1 MMNEDLVT
9 RFGRQV
15 QDDPS
20 RPALIEVSHRDGRVA
35 TGTAT
40 YGELHDGARAIAG
53 WLRAHAVPGDRVL
66 LLYPSSIDFAKAF
79 WGCLYAGCVPVP
91 APLPGT
97 FGHHLSLTTGIAL
110 DAGPRLV
117 LTDTEHLDGVADWL
131 IQDRL
136 NELAL
141 FATDLVD
148 LSRVQPAG
156 PLEVHGSSPAFVQ
169 YTCSGTDL
177 SGHAVSHAALARD
190 IDLLDG
196 TLDLAAHGTVGGWLP
211 MHHNLGLVGLLLAP
225 LAVGATSVL
234 MSPTE
239 FLKHP
244 HRWLQLI
251 DTFDIRLT
259 AAPNFAYDHCVRRI
273 SPELAGSFD
282 LSRLRTAVNGPEP
295 VSAATLTA
303 FAERFAPAGL
313 NPRALTPAYGPA
325 DRLITVS
332 PPGDRI
338 DGPLITPIDRWALER
353 DTLQP
358 AAGGLELVSCGPVEG
373 TGLQVFNPAT
383 QTELLDGLVGE
394 IWLDGYAPTG
404 DLGVIHGG
412 QLYRT
417 GRVSDR
423 LVIDGRSLY
432 AQDIEQELAQLDPA
446 FADLPGCVCAVDVPR
461 EELVVLQEVP
471 ARTSNADLIAL
482 SSVVRDALRDRYRVR
497 VANVVFLRP
506 GQIHRVAGRVQRTL
520 MRELFRSDALAP
532 VYEVLGRQTRQR
544 FRFTE
549 PLPTLSAPAKAT
561 RRRNAAVS
569 AVAAK

>member
-1 MMNEDLVT
+1 
-9 RFGRQV
+9 
-15 QDDPS
+15 
-20 RPALIEVSHRDGRVA
+20 
-35 TGTAT
+35 
-40 YGELHDGARAIAG
+40 
-53 WLRAHAVPGDRVL
+53 
-66 LLYPSSIDFAKAF
+66 
-79 WGCLYAGCVPVP
+79 
-91 APLPGT
+91 
-97 FGHHLSLTTGIAL
+97 
-110 DAGPRLV
+110 
-117 LTDTEHLDGVADWL
+117 
-131 IQDRL
+131 
-136 NELAL
+136 
-141 FATDLVD
+141 
-148 LSRVQPAG
+148 
-156 PLEVHGSSPAFVQ
+156 
-169 YTCSGTDL
+169 
-177 SGHAVSHAALARD
+177 
-190 IDLLDG
+190 
-196 TLDLAAHGTVGGWLP
+196 

-244 HRWLQLI
+244 QRWLQLI

-423 LVIDGRSLY
+423 LVIDERSLY

-471 ARTSNADLIAL
+471 ARTSSADLIAL

-549 PLPTLSAPAKAT
+549 PLPTLAAPAKAT